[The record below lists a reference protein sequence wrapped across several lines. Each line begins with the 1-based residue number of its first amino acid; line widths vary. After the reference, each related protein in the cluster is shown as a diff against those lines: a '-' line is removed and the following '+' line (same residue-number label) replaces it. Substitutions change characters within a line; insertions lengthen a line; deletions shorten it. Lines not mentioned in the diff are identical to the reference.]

1 MEEEGAEHISTQ
13 DVEDAQLRATLAAT
27 HVDELR
33 AQVADCSRRQR
44 AKRPRDV
51 VGGAKKGKGK
61 RNRKEKKKP
70 VVAAAVVAAMS
81 VDAEGEEEEEEMGA
95 SHSRRVRTSQR
106 TLRRRPSSMLRRGSI
121 LSRSHSPTFVW
132 CCGC

>member
-1 MEEEGAEHISTQ
+1 MPRPKGGKTRVEEEGAEHISTQ

-51 VGGAKKGKGK
+51 VGGDDQWRSTFQFKNLGGQY
-61 RNRKEKKKP
+61 RI
-70 VVAAAVVAAMS
+70 
-81 VDAEGEEEEEEMGA
+81 
-95 SHSRRVRTSQR
+95 RTYI
-106 TLRRRPSSMLRRGSI
+106 LVLSMES
-121 LSRSHSPTFVW
+121 
-132 CCGC
+132 

>member
-1 MEEEGAEHISTQ
+1 MPRLKGGKTRVEEEGAEHISTQ

-44 AKRPRDV
+44 PKRPRDV

-70 VVAAAVVAAMS
+70 VVAAAVVRSQQVPDLKSSTSTYNQA
-81 VDAEGEEEEEEMGA
+81 
-95 SHSRRVRTSQR
+95 RRN
-106 TLRRRPSSMLRRGSI
+106 TLPVLA
-121 LSRSHSPTFVW
+121 LL
-132 CCGC
+132 

>member
-1 MEEEGAEHISTQ
+1 MPRLKGGKTRVEEEGAEHISTQ

-51 VGGAKKGKGK
+51 VGGAKK
-61 RNRKEKKKP
+61 
-70 VVAAAVVAAMS
+70 
-81 VDAEGEEEEEEMGA
+81 
-95 SHSRRVRTSQR
+95 
-106 TLRRRPSSMLRRGSI
+106 RRRRRRRMVALTTSGGPPSNSKTWVGSTVYV
-121 LSRSHSPTFVW
+121 LTYW
-132 CCGC
+132 Y

>member
-1 MEEEGAEHISTQ
+1 MPRPKGGKTRVEEEGAEHISTQ

-44 AKRPRDV
+44 PKRPSDV
-51 VGGAKKGKGK
+51 VGGAKQGKGK

-70 VVAAAVVAAMS
+70 VVAAAVVAAMFAIYFLGGCFHS
-81 VDAEGEEEEEEMGA
+81 VRADCFQHHA
-95 SHSRRVRTSQR
+95 
-106 TLRRRPSSMLRRGSI
+106 
-121 LSRSHSPTFVW
+121 
-132 CCGC
+132 

>member
-33 AQVADCSRRQR
+33 AQVVDRSRRQR

-51 VGGAKKGKGK
+51 VGGAEKTKGT
-61 RNRKEKKKP
+61 
-70 VVAAAVVAAMS
+70 S
-81 VDAEGEEEEEEMGA
+81 LYTIT
-95 SHSRRVRTSQR
+95 RRW
-106 TLRRRPSSMLRRGSI
+106 TLQPLVI
-121 LSRSHSPTFVW
+121 DIKAWHPLPLPTAYIPCEALHF
-132 CCGC
+132 

>member
-27 HVDELR
+27 RVDELR
-33 AQVADCSRRQR
+33 AQVVDRSRRHR

-51 VGGAKKGKGK
+51 VGGAKKRKGK

-70 VVAAAVVAAMS
+70 VVAAAGGSRRIATRGFVRPLQWMSRGRWFAAISAMWFCS
-81 VDAEGEEEEEEMGA
+81 SLAAHE
-95 SHSRRVRTSQR
+95 SRRVV
-106 TLRRRPSSMLRRGSI
+106 RGE
-121 LSRSHSPTFVW
+121 
-132 CCGC
+132 

>member
-1 MEEEGAEHISTQ
+1 MPRPKGGKTRVEEEGAEHISTQ

-33 AQVADCSRRQR
+33 AQVVDRSRLQR

-51 VGGAKKGKGK
+51 VGGAKKRKGK

-70 VVAAAVVAAMS
+70 VVAAAAVAAMS
-81 VDAEGEEEEEEMGA
+81 VSVM
-95 SHSRRVRTSQR
+95 RRVYR
-106 TLRRRPSSMLRRGSI
+106 
-121 LSRSHSPTFVW
+121 SR
-132 CCGC
+132 

>member
-1 MEEEGAEHISTQ
+1 MPRLKGGKTRVEEEGAEHISTQ

-33 AQVADCSRRQR
+33 AQVVDRSRRQR

-51 VGGAKKGKGK
+51 VGGAKKRKGK

-70 VVAAAVVAAMS
+70 VVAAPPKTDPGS
-81 VDAEGEEEEEEMGA
+81 VLGGCVLVGQFEC
-95 SHSRRVRTSQR
+95 HSRSV
-106 TLRRRPSSMLRRGSI
+106 
-121 LSRSHSPTFVW
+121 
-132 CCGC
+132 

>member
-51 VGGAKKGKGK
+51 VGG
-61 RNRKEKKKP
+61 
-70 VVAAAVVAAMS
+70 
-81 VDAEGEEEEEEMGA
+81 
-95 SHSRRVRTSQR
+95 
-106 TLRRRPSSMLRRGSI
+106 
-121 LSRSHSPTFVW
+121 
-132 CCGC
+132 